1 MKLQRIPDRSY
12 SYTCH
17 FDFEIGYL
25 MESPCRSCEQSE
37 DLPRCSDACL
47 LLDRVRGILADVVPC
62 TRRY

>member
-1 MKLQRIPDRSY
+1 MKLQRIPDSPY

-37 DLPRCSDACL
+37 NLPRCSDTCL
-47 LLDRVRGILADVVPC
+47 LLDRVRGILADAIPC
-62 TRRY
+62 TRRQ